1 MKFSFINYLWEIWTI
16 GKARNV
22 DIGVALDMLVADIQN
37 GEAKEFNT
45 GGALPDFDFVGLKS
59 TWEALTDVRKAEL
72 YNECSDTMREHYEQL
87 CELYTA
93 LTEGE

>member
-1 MKFSFINYLWEIWTI
+1 MKFDLTYYLFEIWTI
-16 GKARNV
+16 ARAQDV

-37 GEAKEFNT
+37 GEAKPFNT
-45 GGALPDFDFVGLKS
+45 GEALFGFDFIGLKS
-59 TWEALTDVRKAEL
+59 TWDMLTDVKKAEL
-72 YNECSDTMREHYEQL
+72 YNRCSDTMREHYEGL